1 MTILAIH
8 IEKQQD
14 KAVSSGF
21 CQIEALSENWSPRC
35 GDCRLRGPRLESEA
49 RAFSSGWFLSEVDG
63 VESSEVNQYSQERQK
78 KSTGRTFLDH
88 ADPLW
93 GTKMAQGLIGNR
105 SLGADPKPGG
115 KLKSRTISIHE
126 ENEEAECL
134 FNESAVGKGIY
145 L

>member
-1 MTILAIH
+1 M
-8 IEKQQD
+8 
-14 KAVSSGF
+14 
-21 CQIEALSENWSPRC
+21 
-35 GDCRLRGPRLESEA
+35 
-49 RAFSSGWFLSEVDG
+49 
-63 VESSEVNQYSQERQK
+63 
-78 KSTGRTFLDH
+78 DH